1 MDRLRRLYDRF
12 RDPAYTGRNRC
23 TACTVVNVVLAVFVA
38 GLVAVISLPL
48 AVATLG
54 VAAAVVALR
63 GYLVPGTPSL
73 TRRFL
78 PDRVHA
84 LFEAGEVP
92 TEDPA
97 ATLVALGVV
106 DDPDDPSLTP
116 WFRRRFA
123 AALSERR
130 TEAGLR
136 RFVGDALSLDPDAV
150 AFEAAPDGD
159 GVVATVDGDWV
170 GAWPSRAALVV
181 DAATD
186 AVLSVRPAWTDLD
199 HTARAD
205 LAGRIRGFVDECP
218 ACGGTVVDSEGTVDS
233 CCRSVQVLARS
244 CADCDARLVE
254 LERHR
259 AAFAPGS

>member
-1 MDRLRRLYDRF
+1 MNELRRLYDRL

-23 TACTVVNVVLAVFVA
+23 VACTAVNAVLAVLATGLIGLVSPPLAAATLVVA
-38 GLVAVISLPL
+38 GI
-48 AVATLG
+48 
-54 VAAAVVALR
+54 VVTLR

-73 TRRFL
+73 TRRYL

-84 LFEAGEVP
+84 LFEAGDVP

-106 DDPDDPSLTP
+106 DDPADPLLTL
-116 WFRRRFA
+116 WFQRRHA

-130 TEAGLR
+130 TDAALAR
-136 RFVGDALSLDPDAV
+136 YVGDALSADPDAV

-170 GAWPSRAALVV
+170 GAWPSRAALVA
-181 DAATD
+181 DAATN
-186 AVLSVRPAWTDLD
+186 AVLAARPAWGDFD
-199 HTARAD
+199 HVVRAD
-205 LAGRIRGFVDECP
+205 LAGRVRGFVDECP
-218 ACGGTVVDSEGTVDS
+218 ACDGAIVDSEGTVDS

-244 CADCDARLVE
+244 CSACDARLVE
-254 LERHR
+254 LERDR
-259 AAFAPGS
+259 EAFAPG

>member
-1 MDRLRRLYDRF
+1 MDRFRSLYDRL

-23 TACTVVNVVLAVFVA
+23 AACTAVNAVLAVVAA
-38 GLVAVISLPL
+38 GLVAVVSPPL
-48 AVATLG
+48 GGAAFAVA
-54 VAAAVVALR
+54 VVVVALR

-73 TRRFL
+73 TRRYL

-84 LFEAGEVP
+84 LFEAGDVP

-106 DDPDDPSLTP
+106 DDPVDPSLTP
-116 WFRRRFA
+116 WFRRRHA

-130 TEAGLR
+130 SDAALAR
-136 RFVGDALSLDPDAV
+136 YVGAALSVDPDAV

-159 GVVATVDGDWV
+159 GVVVTVDGDWV
-170 GAWPSRAALVV
+170 GAWPSRAALVA

-186 AVLSVRPAWTDLD
+186 AVLSARPAWDEFD
-199 HTARAD
+199 HVVRAD
-205 LAGRIRGFVDECP
+205 LAGRVRGFVDECP
-218 ACGGTVVDSEGTVDS
+218 ACGGAVVDSAGTVDS

-244 CADCDARLVE
+244 CGACDARLVE
-254 LERHR
+254 LERDR
-259 AAFAPGS
+259 EAFAPG